1 MPKRKTLP
9 RNFEQLVK
17 KGETEKIKQLFKKC
31 DINAYGGY
39 NKGNAL
45 SFLLSKDL
53 MNWLI
58 EQGADID
65 YVDDYG
71 YTPLLYHAGHAFAEE
86 QAINLINLGANI
98 HTTTK
103 LYQTNAL
110 HHAVSAGSLK
120 LVQCLLEA
128 GVDANAV
135 DWNKNTPLEAAFY
148 GARTFDLVKL
158 APVAEYLLSQGI
170 VVSAKLQQYMHDV
183 AKDIEFRRKDLNPD
197 YIDELDDAMQRLYD
211 LFHVTPVEKRTEF
224 DCKSRIV
231 IKEKTWQK
239 QHGELWSLL
248 VPGSGHADTI
258 QGEVIR
264 ISGKLGYEI
273 LDNGGIN
280 WDKDFKALAQAL
292 LKYVHMG
299 NPLSEK
305 EYDEFASIIRSVK
318 RAGDAEINRMTELSV
333 KWVTLNPDPVMAEN
347 IEYKR

>member
-9 RNFEQLVK
+9 KNFGQLVK
-17 KGETEKIKQLFKKC
+17 ENKTEKIKQIFKKC

-39 NKGNAL
+39 SKGNAL
-45 SFLLSKDL
+45 FFLLSKDL

-86 QAINLINLGANI
+86 QALNLIELGANI
-98 HTTTK
+98 HATTK

-148 GARTFDLVKL
+148 EARTFDLVKL
-158 APVAEYLLSQGI
+158 TPITEYLLSQGI
-170 VVSAKLQQYMHDV
+170 VVSAKLQKYMHDT
-183 AKDIEFRRKDLNPD
+183 AKDIEFRRNDLNPD

-211 LFHVTPVEKRTEF
+211 LLHVTPVEKRTEF
-224 DCKSRIV
+224 DRKSRIV

-239 QHGELWSLL
+239 QHGELWNLL
-248 VPGSGHADTI
+248 VPGSGQADTV

-273 LDNGGIN
+273 LDNGAIN
-280 WDKDFKALAQAL
+280 WDKDFKALSQAL
-292 LKYVHMG
+292 LTYLHMG

-305 EYDEFASIIRSVK
+305 EYNELASIIRSIK
-318 RAGDAEINRMTELSV
+318 KADEAEINRMTELSV
-333 KWVTLNPDPVMAEN
+333 KWVTLNPDPIMAEN